1 MTMTPI
7 GRRVEPTYAVLRD
20 LLGSEATAIA
30 SVLDGHGAVTL
41 TFEHLSLP
49 VAWGG
54 AVTYSLRLTGSVER
68 RMVPGR
74 YELVHDDLS
83 MVLSLYPVAED
94 ARYVH
99 YEAYLGEPI

>member
-20 LLGSEATAIA
+20 LLGSDVSVIA

-41 TFEHLSLP
+41 TVEYLSLP

-54 AVTYSLRLTGSVER
+54 AVTYSVRLTGPVEH

-74 YELVHDDLS
+74 YEVVYGELS
-83 MVLSLYPVAED
+83 LVLSLYPVAED
-94 ARYVH
+94 LRHVH
-99 YEAYLGEPI
+99 YEAYLGEPL

>member
-20 LLGSEATAIA
+20 LLGRDATAIA
-30 SVLDGHGAVTL
+30 SVLDGGGAVTL
-41 TFEHLSLP
+41 TFEFLSTP

-54 AVTYSLRLTGSVER
+54 AVTYSVRLTGPAER
-68 RMVPGR
+68 PIVPGR
-74 YELVHDDLS
+74 YELVHGELS

-94 ARYVH
+94 TRFVH
-99 YEAYLGEPI
+99 YEAYLGEPL

>member
-30 SVLDGHGAVTL
+30 SVLDGHGAVRL
-41 TFEHLSLP
+41 TFEYLSLP

-54 AVTYSLRLTGSVER
+54 AVTYSVRLTGPAEH

-74 YELVHDDLS
+74 YELVLDELS
-83 MVLSLYPVAED
+83 LVLSLYPVAAD

-99 YEAYLGEPI
+99 YEAYLGEPL

>member
-7 GRRVEPTYAVLRD
+7 GRRIDPTYAVLRD
-20 LLGSEATAIA
+20 LLGCDATAIA

-41 TFEHLSLP
+41 TFEYLSMP

-54 AVTYSLRLTGSVER
+54 AVTYSVRLTGPVES
-68 RMVPGR
+68 RMGPGR
-74 YELVHDDLS
+74 YELVHDDL
-83 MVLSLYPVAED
+83 LLELALYPVAED

-99 YEAYLGEPI
+99 YEAYLGEPL

>member
-41 TFEHLSLP
+41 TFEYLSQP

-54 AVTYSLRLTGSVER
+54 AVTFSVRLTGPVEH

-74 YELVHDDLS
+74 YELVHGDLS
-83 MVLSLYPVAED
+83 LVLSLYPVAED
-94 ARYVH
+94 VRHVH
-99 YEAYLGEPI
+99 YEAYLGEPL